1 MTSHCHGLHD
11 NFVNSLMS
19 LRFVLFVQSLVFCSV
34 FSGPLFVLSVILRL
48 TTSDYN
54 LGISKLFLQ
63 YTIKVAN
70 GFIVI

>member
-1 MTSHCHGLHD
+1 MVKEKKVKMINND
-11 NFVNSLMS
+11 
-19 LRFVLFVQSLVFCSV
+19 RFVVHYLFCC
-34 FSGPLFVLSVILRL
+34 LFVLSVILRL

-63 YTIKVAN
+63 YTVKVAY